1 MWKTNL
7 IATLCLLVFF
17 AGTEAPVNKGYQV
30 GDKAIDF
37 KLKNI
42 DGKMLS
48 MADFK
53 DAKGFIVI
61 FDCNTCPY
69 SKMYN
74 ERIKE
79 LHTKYAGNGYP
90 VIAINS
96 NDVQKSPGD
105 SYDAMIKHAGE
116 NGIKY
121 PYLYDEDQN
130 IATTYGATNTPHVY
144 LLKKK
149 GADLV
154 VSYIGAIDNNPQNAA
169 GADKKYLEDAIAELE
184 AGKAVSNS
192 KTKAIGCTIKW
203 KSV

>member
-1 MWKTNL
+1 MWKTKL
-7 IATLCLLVFF
+7 VAVMCLLAYF
-17 AGTEAPVNKGYQV
+17 AGSDAPKGYEV

-37 KLKNI
+37 KLKNV
-42 DGKMLS
+42 DGAFVS

-74 ERIKE
+74 DRIKE
-79 LHTKYAGNGYP
+79 LHATYASKGYP

-105 SYDAMIKHAGE
+105 SYEEMVKNAKK
-116 NGIKY
+116 NGLLY
-121 PYLYDEDQN
+121 PYLYDEDQK
-130 IATTYGATNTPHVY
+130 IATTYGATNTPHVF

-149 GADLV
+149 GNDLV
-154 VSYIGAIDNNPQNAA
+154 VSYIGSIDNNPQNAS
-169 GADKKYLEDAIAELE
+169 GADKKYLADAIAELE
-184 AGKAVSNS
+184 AGKAVSNP

-203 KSV
+203 KNV